1 MYELLLEEVGIGQ
14 DESRVIRDGEGG
26 DGDGQMLRVMMGLV
40 SGDDHGEG
48 ATMMWA
54 ADDDQR

>member
-1 MYELLLEEVGIGQ
+1 MGIGQ